1 MGVTSTDMEL
11 SPQSVA
17 QTTFKTVKKGYDPNE
32 VRAYLARLATAIE
45 ATQTQAAA
53 MEARARAAVARLQE
67 LAGQPAAPAPARA
80 PEPVAA
86 PVAPAPVAEREA
98 STDEAQTIS
107 RTLLLAQRTADATIA
122 EANAEA
128 KKIREEADAVARHAL
143 DSAKEVQTRLVEEAR
158 AEVRRAS
165 EDQRVQIDSEVQSL
179 LARREF
185 LLSDVEHL
193 EQHVISHRDRLR
205 DVAASLTAIVEGT
218 HGGLADLRRPLM
230 SAVGEDNDAP
240 ALDPTM
246 PIGRVPT
253 LAPAAPPQL
262 GTPPQAA
269 QAEGEHAD
277 SDAEAES
284 DAGLEPATDGATAS
298 VDDGDEG
305 DESSDGDHAA
315 VSGDDEPTG
324 EQTLQLGDLT
334 PPVGYP
340 SGATEPEAA
349 PSSEPAEN
357 EPTQVM
363 PTVPRLTNDLF
374 RVSGEELR

>member
-67 LAGQPAAPAPARA
+67 LAGQPTAPAPARA
-80 PEPVAA
+80 PEPVVAPVA

-98 STDEAQTIS
+98 SADEAQTIS

-193 EQHVISHRDRLR
+193 EQHVISHRDRIR
-205 DVAASLTAIVEGT
+205 EVAASLTTIVEGT
-218 HGGLADLRRPLM
+218 QGGLADLRRPLM
-230 SAVGEDNDAP
+230 SAAGEDKDAP

-253 LAPAAPPQL
+253 LAPAPPQL
-262 GTPPQAA
+262 ASAPPD
-269 QAEGEHAD
+269 AEPAGSQ
-277 SDAEAES
+277 SDANAEADTES
-284 DAGLEPATDGATAS
+284 AVEPADDEAAGVSDDAGDGEA
-298 VDDGDEG
+298 D
-305 DESSDGDHAA
+305 
-315 VSGDDEPTG
+315 PTG

-340 SGATEPEAA
+340 TGAAEPEATSTPDA
-349 PSSEPAEN
+349 PNEASEPAEN

>member
-67 LAGQPAAPAPARA
+67 LAGQPTAPAPARA
-80 PEPVAA
+80 PEPVVA
-86 PVAPAPVAEREA
+86 PVAPVAAAPVAEREA
-98 STDEAQTIS
+98 SADEAQTIS

-185 LLSDVEHL
+185 LLSLSLIH
-193 EQHVISHRDRLR
+193 IS
-205 DVAASLTAIVEGT
+205 
-218 HGGLADLRRPLM
+218 
-230 SAVGEDNDAP
+230 
-240 ALDPTM
+240 
-246 PIGRVPT
+246 
-253 LAPAAPPQL
+253 
-262 GTPPQAA
+262 
-269 QAEGEHAD
+269 
-277 SDAEAES
+277 
-284 DAGLEPATDGATAS
+284 
-298 VDDGDEG
+298 
-305 DESSDGDHAA
+305 
-315 VSGDDEPTG
+315 EPTR
-324 EQTLQLGDLT
+324 
-334 PPVGYP
+334 PY
-340 SGATEPEAA
+340 
-349 PSSEPAEN
+349 
-357 EPTQVM
+357 
-363 PTVPRLTNDLF
+363 
-374 RVSGEELR
+374 

>member
-17 QTTFKTVKKGYDPNE
+17 QTTFKTVKKGYDPDE

-67 LAGQPAAPAPARA
+67 LAGQPTAPTPMRA
-80 PEPVAA
+80 PEPIAA
-86 PVAPAPVAEREA
+86 PAAPAPVAERDTTSE
-98 STDEAQTIS
+98 DAQTIS

-128 KKIREEADAVARHAL
+128 KKIRDEADAVARHAL
-143 DSAKEVQTRLVEEAR
+143 DSAKEVQARLVEEAR

-205 DVAASLTAIVEGT
+205 EVAASLTTIVEGT
-218 HGGLADLRRPLM
+218 SGGLADLRRPLM
-230 SAVGEDNDAP
+230 SAAGEDTETP
-240 ALDPTM
+240 ALAATM
-246 PIGRVPT
+246 PLGRVPT
-253 LAPAAPPQL
+253 LAPVGEPASAAATEASDEAAADDSAAPD
-262 GTPPQAA
+262 
-269 QAEGEHAD
+269 AD
-277 SDAEAES
+277 DTVDDTSDTTDTSETS
-284 DAGLEPATDGATAS
+284 DTNNDTSDDTSSGGNAVASEPATL
-298 VDDGDEG
+298 
-305 DESSDGDHAA
+305 
-315 VSGDDEPTG
+315 P
-324 EQTLQLGDLT
+324 LGDTT
-334 PPVGYP
+334 PAAGYP
-340 SGATEPEAA
+340 APNAEPEDT
-349 PSSEPAEN
+349 

-363 PTVPRLTNDLF
+363 PTMPRLGNDLF
-374 RVSGEELR
+374 RVSGDELR

>member
-1 MGVTSTDMEL
+1 MEL
-11 SPQSVA
+11 SPQAVA
-17 QTTFKTVKKGYDPNE
+17 LTTFKTVKKGYDPNE

-45 ATQTQAAA
+45 STQTQAAA

-67 LAGQPAAPAPARA
+67 LAGQPAAPAAARA

-86 PVAPAPVAEREA
+86 PAVPVADRD
-98 STDEAQTIS
+98 TTIDEAQTIS

-205 DVAASLTAIVEGT
+205 EVAASLTTIVEGT
-218 HGGLADLRRPLM
+218 SGGLADLRRPLM
-230 SAVGEDNDAP
+230 SAAGEEPP

-246 PIGRVPT
+246 PVGRVPT
-253 LAPAAPPQL
+253 LGPPPERAPEPETEPQTEAA
-262 GTPPQAA
+262 GV
-269 QAEGEHAD
+269 E
-277 SDAEAES
+277 AEANGDTDVAAEEAL
-284 DAGLEPATDGATAS
+284 DTDTDGA
-298 VDDGDEG
+298 
-305 DESSDGDHAA
+305 
-315 VSGDDEPTG
+315 
-324 EQTLQLGDLT
+324 
-334 PPVGYP
+334 
-340 SGATEPEAA
+340 
-349 PSSEPAEN
+349 EPAVPDASPAGDTTPASGTSTPADTQN
-357 EPTQVM
+357 TQVM
-363 PTVPRLTNDLF
+363 PTVPRLSDDLF
-374 RVSGEELR
+374 RVSGDELR